1 VGNRTSGALSGAVD
15 REKMIYLM
23 RHADA
28 VSEEENPARPL
39 SAKGR
44 EQVERV
50 CVALRAGPGFTPS
63 EVWHSPL
70 SRARETAEL
79 LVQGLG
85 LSAPLVPTSGLR
97 PNDDPGKIA
106 ALLESHDGELAVVGH
121 EPHLGVLSSM
131 MARGP
136 ECGGV
141 YYSFPKAGVLAL
153 SREGK
158 HWRAGW
164 LVRLP

>member
-1 VGNRTSGALSGAVD
+1 
-15 REKMIYLM
+15 M

-28 VSEEENPARPL
+28 VSDEEDPARPL

-44 EQVERV
+44 DQVARV
-50 CVALRAGPGFTPS
+50 CAILRVKTGFAPS

-70 SRARETAEL
+70 ARARETAEL
-79 LVQGLG
+79 LAQGLR
-85 LSAPLVPTSGLR
+85 LSAPLVLTDGLC

-106 ALLESHDGELAVVGH
+106 ATLESRIGDVAVVGH
-121 EPHLGVLSSM
+121 EPHLGVLASM
-131 MARGP
+131 LVHGP
-136 ECGGV
+136 ECAGV
-141 YYSFPKAGVLAL
+141 YYIFPKAGVLAL

-158 HWRAGW
+158 RWRAEW